1 VRSHGSGSDRGRRA
15 RGRRWFGAALLAC
28 VVFVGAF
35 LYGYA
40 SRSRDIFPHPFIRR
54 TIHAVDPAHNV
65 SRAAASKGI
74 PGRWYPFRTTAPGD
88 SLTPEQREEMERLL
102 AIGYLSGTT
111 AAPDVSGVTFFDEER
126 ASPGL
131 NFFVSGHGPEA
142 TLMTMDGEVLHRW
155 RRDFW
160 SVWPDPEVA
169 EDDLYKEYWRRAH
182 LYENGDVLAIF
193 DWRGMVKIDRD
204 SNLIWAY
211 PGNSHH
217 DIFVTED
224 GTIYILDQEALVL
237 PRISE
242 DHPVL
247 DNSIAVLAPDGT
259 VERRV
264 SILEAFENSPYAPV
278 LERMPDDGDI
288 FHTNAIEVLDGSLSE
303 VSPAFRAGNVL
314 ICVRSLDTIAV
325 VDLDSEQV
333 VWVLTGR
340 WKAQHQSTVVPG
352 GRMLVFNNEAG
363 DGGSEVIDLDPFTQ
377 EVHWSYRGGPVTP
390 FYSATC
396 GSNQRLP
403 NGNTLITETDN
414 GRAFEVTPGGDIVW
428 EFVNPHRAGDD
439 DELIASLFEVV
450 RLPADFPL
458 DWLDVRE

>member
-1 VRSHGSGSDRGRRA
+1 M
-15 RGRRWFGAALLAC
+15 F
-28 VVFVGAF
+28 
-35 LYGYA
+35 
-40 SRSRDIFPHPFIRR
+40 
-54 TIHAVDPAHNV
+54 
-65 SRAAASKGI
+65 RAADAEGT
-74 PGRWYPFRTTAPGD
+74 PGRWFPFRTSAPGD

-102 AIGYLSGTT
+102 AIGYLSGT
-111 AAPDVSGVTFFDEER
+111 AEAPDVSGVTFFDADR
-126 ASPGL
+126 AWSGL

-142 TLMTMDGEVLHRW
+142 TLMTMNGEVLHTW
-155 RRDFW
+155 RHDFR
-160 SVWPDPEVA
+160 SVWPDREVP
-169 EDDLYKEYWRRAH
+169 EDDLDTQFWRRAH

-193 DWRGMVKIDRD
+193 DWLGMVKIDRD

-211 PGNSHH
+211 PGDSHH
-217 DIFVTED
+217 DLFVADD
-224 GTIYILDQEALVL
+224 GSIYILDQEALIL
-237 PRISE
+237 PRINQ
-242 DHPVL
+242 DHAVL

-264 SILEAFENSPYAPV
+264 SILEAFESSPYAPI
-278 LERMPDDGDI
+278 LDRMPDRGDI
-288 FHTNAIEVLDGSLSE
+288 LHANTIEVLDGSLDE
-303 VSPAFRAGNVL
+303 RSPAFRAGNVL
-314 ICVRSLDTIAV
+314 VSVRSLEAIVV
-325 VDLDSEQV
+325 VDLDLEQV
-333 VWVLTGR
+333 VWALAGR

-363 DGGSEVIDLDPFTQ
+363 DGGSEVVDLDPFTQ

-428 EFVNPHRAGDD
+428 EFLNPHRAGDD

-450 RLPADFPL
+450 RLPSDFPL
-458 DWLDVRE
+458 DWLDAGE